1 MLSLGYWKE
10 KEVEINEK
18 KYSIDLSFDNV
29 IRVFDLM
36 KDEAFEEE
44 ERIYLAMKM
53 FLDCDVL
60 EKDEECNFE
69 MLIEAFN
76 YIKEEFL
83 VADKEETGPVDL
95 QGNPMP
101 VAKTKELYSLTHDAD
116 YIYASFLQAYGMD
129 LIDAQGE
136 LEWDKFNALLNGL
149 PSNTKFKEV
158 IEIRQ
163 RPFAKGKGSQ
173 EENKNLR
180 ELKEVYKLPGHSV
193 EEGG

>member
-44 ERIYLAMKM
+44 ERIHLAMKM

-76 YIKEEFL
+76 YIK
-83 VADKEETGPVDL
+83 
-95 QGNPMP
+95 
-101 VAKTKELYSLTHDAD
+101 
-116 YIYASFLQAYGMD
+116 
-129 LIDAQGE
+129 
-136 LEWDKFNALLNGL
+136 
-149 PSNTKFKEV
+149 
-158 IEIRQ
+158 
-163 RPFAKGKGSQ
+163 
-173 EENKNLR
+173 
-180 ELKEVYKLPGHSV
+180 
-193 EEGG
+193 